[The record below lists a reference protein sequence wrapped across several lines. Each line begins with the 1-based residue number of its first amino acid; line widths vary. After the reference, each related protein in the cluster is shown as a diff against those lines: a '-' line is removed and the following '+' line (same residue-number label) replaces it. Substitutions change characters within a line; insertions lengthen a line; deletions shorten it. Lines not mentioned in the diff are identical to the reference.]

1 MPPYSPPA
9 HRASSPGGPVVPF
22 RDRAEKSPH
31 TLPHTS
37 VEKAV
42 LCDGLLPFLT
52 GLREALWAITAKD
65 PGAYPGREAIFMGQ
79 ILLADVRRLLRSETM
94 AHYVNGLQITDDL
107 ANRFGLALKIS
118 TMETAAG
125 LFRKRY
131 FGWHPGLGK
140 PAWYLCGD
148 NAVEE
153 ARKLLPRDA
162 VQAGEKAPADPEI
175 TTLRDQLAAR
185 IEQLKRDD
193 YRERPLPL
201 HSPDGRETSKEVALR
216 DWPRIS

>member
-1 MPPYSPPA
+1 MPSFPPA
-9 HRASSPGGPVVPF
+9 HRVASPGAPVAPY
-22 RDRAEKSPH
+22 RDKVEGSPH

-37 VEKAV
+37 IDKAV
-42 LCDGLLPFLT
+42 LCDALLPFLT

-79 ILLADVRRLLRSETM
+79 ILLADVRRLLRGERM
-94 AHYVNGLQITDDL
+94 AHYVNGLAITDDL
-107 ANRFGLALKIS
+107 ANRFGLALKVS

-131 FGWHPGLGK
+131 HGFHPALGK

-148 NAVEE
+148 HAVED
-153 ARKLLPRDA
+153 ARQLLPRA
-162 VQAGEKAPADPEI
+162 EIQAGDKNPTDPEI
-175 TTLRDQLAAR
+175 TTLRDKLAAR
-185 IEQLKRDD
+185 IEQLKRTDV
-193 YRERPLPL
+193 YNGPPQPL
-201 HSPDGRETSKEVALR
+201 HTPGGREASKEVALR